1 MGLDWKWV
9 EENQRCEEKVN
20 KDGGIR
26 FMIARF
32 RCPIYP
38 GKWEEVGPGSTI
50 KCARV
55 RKTPTCPANFVWD
68 DDHQYCTEKKKE
80 LKPGEFQ
87 TLELALNCPTGPG
100 NWTWKGLANSCVQSS
115 VKA

>member
-9 EENQRCEEKVN
+9 EEKQRCEEKVN
-20 KDGGIR
+20 KDAGAWLAIER
-26 FMIARF
+26 FS
-32 RCPIYP
+32 CPIHP
-38 GKWEEVGPGSTI
+38 GKWTMLKGSD

-55 RKTPTCPANFVWD
+55 RKTPTCPANFEWD
-68 DDHQYCTEKKKE
+68 DDHQYSTEKKKE

-100 NWTWKGLANSCVQSS
+100 NWTWKGNGCVQSS